1 MTKRLEQLKT
11 MFEQN
16 AKDAFIIFALAKEYE
31 KSGDKELALF
41 YYEKLVSD
49 APDYVGT
56 YYHFGKL
63 YETMNLPEKALEI
76 YEKGIEIAKS
86 QKDNH
91 ALSELNLVRDEL
103 L

>member
-31 KSGDKELALF
+31 KSGDKEQALF
-41 YYEKLVSD
+41 YYKKLVTD

-56 YYHFGKL
+56 YYHLGKL
-63 YETMNLPEKALEI
+63 YEIMGQSALALEI
-76 YEKGIEIAKS
+76 YEKGIEVSKL
-86 QKDNH
+86 QGDHH

>member
-31 KSGDKELALF
+31 KSGDKEQALF
-41 YYEKLVSD
+41 YYEKLVFD

-56 YYHFGKL
+56 YYHLGKL
-63 YETMNLPEKALEI
+63 YEIMGQTVRAMEI
-76 YEKGIEIAKS
+76 YEKGIAVAKS
-86 QKDNH
+86 QGDHH

-103 L
+103 F